1 VRFLSEHLAARD
13 TRRLNEMIGTCAGLY
28 VTVGATAVAIGLA
41 LLPLFGHYPIPAAL
55 RREGNLA
62 FVVMVFA
69 MSASFIT
76 YLPEGIMF
84 AHQDFVRRNAVRIA
98 GVLVRFGLTLGLL
111 WLHASLLVLALVQ
124 PLCLAFDFGV
134 SCLLVRRNYPEIRVS
149 VHTFRWS
156 AVRRIFSFSA
166 YLVLL
171 DAGIRLSFDTDTLV
185 IGAFLDV
192 RSIPFYVVA
201 NSLVGYM
208 MEFVRGISA
217 VVSPMATRL
226 RTEGRDEELRD
237 MLLKWSKISL
247 SLTIMIGG
255 FVFVL
260 GPRFIGWW
268 IDPSYEQPSGQ
279 VLQILMVSAFFFMP
293 ARGVAMPIL
302 LGLGKAGG
310 ATAALAIAGVANLA
324 LSIALARPYGL
335 AGVAVGTAVPTVGFA
350 IVLAALTC
358 REVGLSLRTYVAY
371 VVPRATMGALPM
383 LLLLLWCK
391 NGLHVQSIA
400 GLATAGCASTAI
412 FGLTWILFVYR
423 GDPYVDLRSHVVRF
437 RAWSR
442 A

>member
-1 VRFLSEHLAARD
+1 
-13 TRRLNEMIGTCAGLY
+13 
-28 VTVGATAVAIGLA
+28 
-41 LLPLFGHYPIPAAL
+41 
-55 RREGNLA
+55 
-62 FVVMVFA
+62 
-69 MSASFIT
+69 
-76 YLPEGIMF
+76 
-84 AHQDFVRRNAVRIA
+84 
-98 GVLVRFGLTLGLL
+98 
-111 WLHASLLVLALVQ
+111 
-124 PLCLAFDFGV
+124 
-134 SCLLVRRNYPEIRVS
+134 
-149 VHTFRWS
+149 
-156 AVRRIFSFSA
+156 
-166 YLVLL
+166 
-171 DAGIRLSFDTDTLV
+171 
-185 IGAFLDV
+185 
-192 RSIPFYVVA
+192 
-201 NSLVGYM
+201 
-208 MEFVRGISA
+208 
-217 VVSPMATRL
+217 
-226 RTEGRDEELRD
+226 
-237 MLLKWSKISL
+237 
-247 SLTIMIGG
+247 
-255 FVFVL
+255 
-260 GPRFIGWW
+260 
-268 IDPSYEQPSGQ
+268 
-279 VLQILMVSAFFFMP
+279 
-293 ARGVAMPIL
+293 MPIL